1 MSGRGK
7 REKVLRADAARWRD
21 KVFADIASAAGSA
34 AMSEH
39 RISAQLVNDVV
50 DAVVRYMAA
59 GDNLIVNRHNSRRRR
74 AAEYLA
80 ARGHVL
86 PRLTQWPPFS
96 VISICLTRGGDEGSA
111 RRNNTVVTTP
121 CEASWIAM

>member
-7 REKVLRADAARWRD
+7 REKVLKADAARWRD
-21 KVFADIASAAGSA
+21 KVCADIASAAGSA

-50 DAVVRYMAA
+50 NAVVRYMAA

-74 AAEYLA
+74 VAEYLA
-80 ARGHVL
+80 ARGHVEI
-86 PRLTQWPPFS
+86 
-96 VISICLTRGGDEGSA
+96 VGGGLIRPVREGELVA
-111 RRNNTVVTTP
+111 
-121 CEASWIAM
+121 

>member
-7 REKVLRADAARWRD
+7 REKVLKADAARWRD
-21 KVFADIASAAGSA
+21 KVCADIASAAGCA

-50 DAVVRYMAA
+50 NAVVGYIAA
-59 GDNLIVNRHNSRRRR
+59 GEDRVVNYRNSRPRR

-80 ARGHVL
+80 ARGHVEIL
-86 PRLTQWPPFS
+86 AGDLIRPVGVR
-96 VISICLTRGGDEGSA
+96 GDEL
-111 RRNNTVVTTP
+111 V
-121 CEASWIAM
+121 WW

>member
-7 REKVLRADAARWRD
+7 REKVLKADAARWRD
-21 KVFADIASAAGSA
+21 KVCADIASAAGSA

-50 DAVVRYMAA
+50 NAVVGYIAA
-59 GDNLIVNRHNSRRRR
+59 GEDRVENYRRNSRRRR

-80 ARGHVL
+80 ARGHVEIL
-86 PRLTQWPPFS
+86 AGDLIRPVGVR
-96 VISICLTRGGDEGSA
+96 GDEL
-111 RRNNTVVTTP
+111 V
-121 CEASWIAM
+121 WW

>member
-7 REKVLRADAARWRD
+7 REKVLKADAARWRD
-21 KVFADIASAAGSA
+21 KVCADIASAAGCA

-50 DAVVRYMAA
+50 NAVVRYMAA

-74 AAEYLA
+74 VAEYLT
-80 ARGHVL
+80 ARGH
-86 PRLTQWPPFS
+86 S
-96 VISICLTRGGDEGSA
+96 KS
-111 RRNNTVVTTP
+111 
-121 CEASWIAM
+121 

>member
-21 KVFADIASAAGSA
+21 KVCADIASAAGRA

-39 RISAQLVNDVV
+39 LISAQLVNDVV
-50 DAVVRYMAA
+50 NAVVRYMAA

-80 ARGHVL
+80 ANRRRR
-86 PRLTQWPPFS
+86 PDQ
-96 VISICLTRGGDEGSA
+96 A
-111 RRNNTVVTTP
+111 R
-121 CEASWIAM
+121 A